1 MEFEFGGWFGYRDL
15 GGRLLFPHPSCDE
28 AAVWMGHPAIRV
40 RNQGPQ
46 GGRWELQGLVAGPG
60 LVGGVAEVL
69 EGAVGAAGFAGDADL
84 AAVVNEFVG
93 ELDPAVAGDDLL
105 QVLFDLYGVGF
116 FGEFEAVG
124 EAVDVR
130 VYDYA

>member
-1 MEFEFGGWFGYRDL
+1 M
-15 GGRLLFPHPSCDE
+15 
-28 AAVWMGHPAIRV
+28 
-40 RNQGPQ
+40 
-46 GGRWELQGLVAGPG
+46 
-60 LVGGVAEVL
+60 L

-130 VYDYA
+130 VYDDA